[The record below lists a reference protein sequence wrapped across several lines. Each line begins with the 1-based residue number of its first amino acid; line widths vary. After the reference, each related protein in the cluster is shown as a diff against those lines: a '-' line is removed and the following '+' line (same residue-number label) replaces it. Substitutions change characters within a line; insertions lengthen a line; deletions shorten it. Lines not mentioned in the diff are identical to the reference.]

1 MAAFWLEIHGFS
13 PPYRLDHDSKGG
25 VIILYIRED
34 ILSNFL
40 AKDKEPIDSLYVKLN
55 LRNEKY

>member
-13 PPYRLDHDSKGG
+13 PRYRLDCDSKGG
-25 VIILYIRED
+25 VSILYLRED
-34 ILSNFL
+34 VPSNLL
-40 AKDKEPIDSLYVKLN
+40 AKDKEPIESLYVKLN